1 MTERFHELDTVVL
14 LRDLPEAG
22 LRSGDLGAVVLAYGD
37 EALEVEFVT
46 ASGHPSH
53 SRRGITRKW
62 SVAPMD
68 ADGARLICNVSQ
80 TGNQQCSDQRS
91 C

>member
-22 LRSGDLGAVVLAYGD
+22 LRSGDLGAVVLAYED

-46 ASGHPSH
+46 ASGRTQALLTLPVNDV
-53 SRRGITRKW
+53 RPVRDDDLLAVRTTPPIQ
-62 SVAPMD
+62 
-68 ADGARLICNVSQ
+68 GAA
-80 TGNQQCSDQRS
+80 
-91 C
+91 